1 MCKLRH
7 LCWMLC
13 LFVIVNTSCKT
24 KTPKKF
30 KFKNYFY
37 CFLNLIKL
45 FLQSIFLSLS
55 LIKRE
60 TCSYFLFLIW
70 TPFVFP
76 EIGTPSL
83 VHVIDGSGLADRI
96 RHRNCNFLPTLT
108 FLALIFFNSGFLPE
122 NEGKKKSLSKVRP
135 KEFTYFLK
143 ITFGIVTIHPLP
155 ITPFRSLCR
164 NYVLIKQM
172 TVMHIKQIT
181 KFCSNKHDI
190 NSSFFFSCQ
199 LATVDV
205 AKRVERVR
213 ETDIKSW
220 TNWYGIK
227 TGVILLI
234 SGIVLQICYRNF
246 HFF

>member
-1 MCKLRH
+1 MDLVLQIEHGIATAIFCQHSHFWL
-7 LCWMLC
+7 
-13 LFVIVNTSCKT
+13 LFSL
-24 KTPKKF
+24 TPV
-30 KFKNYFY
+30 FY
-37 CFLNLIKL
+37 LK
-45 FLQSIFLSLS
+45 
-55 LIKRE
+55 
-60 TCSYFLFLIW
+60 
-70 TPFVFP
+70 
-76 EIGTPSL
+76 
-83 VHVIDGSGLADRI
+83 
-96 RHRNCNFLPTLT
+96 
-108 FLALIFFNSGFLPE
+108 

-143 ITFGIVTIHPLP
+143 ITFGIVTIHPLA

-190 NSSFFFSCQ
+190 NSSFFPCQ
-199 LATVDV
+199 LAAVDV
-205 AKRVERVR
+205 AKRVERTSVR

-234 SGIVLQICYRNF
+234 SRIVLLICYRNF
-246 HFF
+246 HF